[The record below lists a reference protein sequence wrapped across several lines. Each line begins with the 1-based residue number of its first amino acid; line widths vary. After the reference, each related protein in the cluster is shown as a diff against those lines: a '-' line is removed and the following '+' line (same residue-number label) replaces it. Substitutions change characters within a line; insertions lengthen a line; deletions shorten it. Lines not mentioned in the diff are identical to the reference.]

1 MDADATVRMDRR
13 EGWNSYVD
21 ITYPDCTIDL
31 RLLINW
37 VISHTNKLR
46 LAKKDVKNEKSTILF
61 QKAKTKN
68 NWLDFA
74 SLKLHYR
81 VDTSLF

>member
-46 LAKKDVKNEKSTILF
+46 LAKKMS
-61 QKAKTKN
+61 KTKN
-68 NWLDFA
+68 PLFY
-74 SLKLHYR
+74 SKKLKQR
-81 VDTSLF
+81 TID